1 MNNTNLISGEHD
13 PKKFKAM
20 EIYTI
25 LMELN
30 RKMIFGEEISDAE
43 KSKAVSFFLDG
54 ICEKDEIVKYKKRM
68 GVNTEADNIYPNY
81 YIPPYDGNKKLR
93 LIQGYLIYCMPIT
106 MSWRISDCYIYLP
119 LRIKQLMKCR
129 EIHYKD

>member
-1 MNNTNLISGEHD
+1 MLTISLLEPLAVILNVNVSDLISGEHD

-43 KSKAVSFFLDG
+43 KSKAVSFFPDDYLT
-54 ICEKDEIVKYKKRM
+54 VKKLAF
-68 GVNTEADNIYPNY
+68 NITEAVEKFTAVPWNS
-81 YIPPYDGNKKLR
+81 
-93 LIQGYLIYCMPIT
+93 YLSTKPI
-106 MSWRISDCYIYLP
+106 
-119 LRIKQLMKCR
+119 KA
-129 EIHYKD
+129 